1 MNNNHRNQRNNPEI
15 QEQMDYNAKISSRSF
30 VQNNQK
36 INLNTRDTNLMQMP
50 NNNSFLND
58 RTFTEYNTK
67 NLQTQIPNQKQYEND
82 NYNTFGPYSH
92 FNTDNNVNTTQY
104 HNSNNNVNFTH
115 NSYNKQFKNV
125 DLEYDLRIPIKSK
138 IILPPKGDTFMFN
151 NKKRREYENQQQ
163 LSLLQN
169 TYDKP
174 QKNIDLG
181 YDIRMPVTL
190 CKTIPGKLDG
200 PSPGMFDKKGWR
212 DYNNQKYLSSL
223 QN

>member
-1 MNNNHRNQRNNPEI
+1 MNNRNQRINPEI

-36 INLNTRDTNLMQMP
+36 ANLNTRDTNLMQMP

-58 RTFTEYNTK
+58 RTFTEYNTRT
-67 NLQTQIPNQKQYEND
+67 LQTQNINQKQYENNNYSAFGSYSQFDFND
-82 NYNTFGPYSH
+82 NP
-92 FNTDNNVNTTQY
+92 
-104 HNSNNNVNFTH
+104 NNNAKTTH
-115 NSYNKQFKNV
+115 NKQNKPIKNV
-125 DLEYDLRIPIKSK
+125 DLE
-138 IILPPKGDTFMFN
+138 
-151 NKKRREYENQQQ
+151 
-163 LSLLQN
+163 
-169 TYDKP
+169 
-174 QKNIDLG
+174 

-190 CKTIPGKLDG
+190 CKTLPGKLDG